1 MHYKLPTFFLFIDIY
16 KEEYIRKLDKKIA
29 IIFRNYSSKLNRSLI
44 LKIRNACRKDGR
56 KFFLSNDLKLATSLC
71 LDGVYLPSFNISL
84 NINRTNMKKNFII
97 IGSAHTVRE
106 IKIKE
111 QQGAIAIFISPLF
124 KSKNNRRLL
133 NSIKFNLLALQTR
146 HKIIALGGITA
157 KNLNKL
163 RMTKSYGFAGISY
176 FRNNEVKI

>member
-1 MHYKLPTFFLFIDIY
+1 
-16 KEEYIRKLDKKIA
+16 
-29 IIFRNYSSKLNRSLI
+29 
-44 LKIRNACRKDGR
+44 
-56 KFFLSNDLKLATSLC
+56 
-71 LDGVYLPSFNISL
+71 
-84 NINRTNMKKNFII
+84 MKKNFII